1 MGMETFIGLLND
13 TCTGLLAVLTI
24 KKQGISKRLIGSDG
38 RDKLGSNLSI
48 IVKVLTVHFDGWK
61 ALPIIHSQLVLP
73 IIERKQVGQSQLT
86 LPMIQIVVTRLNTKR
101 IIQMKVTTV
110 RIKCRPTF
118 MCTTINTRCMGAA
131 VMGGR
136 DAERV
141 GCVADKVMRWTS
153 GRRKHFHSVVESK
166 A

>member
-1 MGMETFIGLLND
+1 MEACIGLND
-13 TCTGLLAVLTI
+13 TCMGLLAVLTI
-24 KKQGISKRLIGSDG
+24 KKQGISNRLISSDG

-73 IIERKQVGQSQLT
+73 IISA
-86 LPMIQIVVTRLNTKR
+86 
-101 IIQMKVTTV
+101 
-110 RIKCRPTF
+110 F

-136 DAERV
+136 DAERA

-153 GRRKHFHSVVESK
+153 GRRKHFHGVVESK